1 MSFPG
6 LERPTR
12 NVCFG
17 NDSSSGKD
25 GGKGGAATLHGIIP
39 KQTLW
44 PPKAWSIGVKA
55 GKLQKNRPFSGFS
68 MQDHTSPSSLENAI
82 ALQKY
87 GVGQPVHRKEDDT
100 LVRGKG
106 KYTDDF
112 QLPGQAYAWIVRSS
126 HAHGV
131 LRGIDTSTAKAM
143 PGVLGVWT
151 GTDLVAAG
159 YGPFTCALPLK
170 SRDGTPLHQTNRTAL
185 MTDKVRYVGDP
196 VAFVVA
202 ETLVQARDAAEA
214 VELDIDPLPAVTD
227 PEEATQP
234 GAPQLYDHIPNNVA
248 LDYHFGDA
256 EKVETAFKN
265 AAHVTKL
272 DILNT
277 RVAVVA
283 MEPRAALAS
292 YDKAT
297 ERFTIQVPTQG
308 VAANRVGLAKNIL
321 KVPNDKVHLLT
332 ANVGGSFGMKN
343 INYPEYVCI
352 LHAAKALGRPVKW
365 TDERS
370 TSFLSDSHGRAQ
382 KVHCEL
388 ALDVDGKFLAVKISG
403 YGNLGAYITGVA
415 PQPLSL
421 NIGKNLGSVYRTPA
435 MTVDIKTV
443 LTNTTLMGAYR
454 GAGRPEANYF
464 MERLIDRAAD
474 EMGIN
479 RLTLRKRNFI
489 KPAQMPFA
497 ASSGVTYDSGD
508 FQGVFDKALDISD
521 HANFAKRKKE
531 SRKRG
536 KLRGIAVGS
545 YLEVT
550 APPNV
555 ELGKIV
561 FEDDG
566 SVKIIT
572 GTLDYGQ
579 GHATP
584 FAQVLATH
592 LGVPFE
598 RIKLEQGDSDLVHT
612 GNGTGGSRSITASG
626 MAIVEASKLIVEK
639 GKRAAAHL
647 MEAAE
652 GDIEFAGGQFTI
664 AGTDRSIDIMELAKR
679 VRDGKMPEDVPS
691 SLDVDHT
698 SGPVPSTFPN
708 GCHVAEVEIDP
719 DTGVVEIVGYT
730 GVNDFGTVVN
740 PMLVAGQ
747 LHGGVAQGIGQA
759 FMECVSYDANGQPIT
774 GSFMDYAL
782 PRAEDIPLMQIGD
795 HPVPAKSNPLGTKG
809 CGEAGCAGS
818 LSTLTNAVL
827 DALSELGITH
837 IDMPLT
843 PERVWRAIQDAK
855 TTVT

>member
-1 MSFPG
+1 
-6 LERPTR
+6 
-12 NVCFG
+12 
-17 NDSSSGKD
+17 
-25 GGKGGAATLHGIIP
+25 
-39 KQTLW
+39 
-44 PPKAWSIGVKA
+44 
-55 GKLQKNRPFSGFS
+55 
-68 MQDHTSPSSLENAI
+68 MQDHTSPTSLENTI
-82 ALQKY
+82 ALQKF
-87 GVGQPVHRKEDDT
+87 GVGQPVRRKEDDT

-112 QLPGQAYAWIVRSS
+112 QLPGQVYAWIVRSS
-126 HAHGV
+126 HAHGTI
-131 LRGIDTSTAKAM
+131 RGIDTSAAKAM

-151 GTDLVAAG
+151 GADLVAAG

-170 SRDGTPLHQTNRTAL
+170 SRDGTPLLQTNRTAL

-202 ETLVQARDAAEA
+202 ETLMQARDAAEA
-214 VELDIDPLPAVTD
+214 VEVDIDPLPSVTD
-227 PEEATQP
+227 PEEAAQP

-256 EKVETAFKN
+256 EKVEEAFKR
-265 AAHVTKL
+265 AAHITKL
-272 DILNT
+272 DILNN

-308 VAANRVGLAKNIL
+308 VAANRVNLAKNIL
-321 KVPNDKVHLLT
+321 KVPNEKLHLLT

-343 INYPEYVCI
+343 TSYPEYVCI

-382 KVHCEL
+382 KIHCEL
-388 ALDVDGKFLAVKISG
+388 ALDADGKFLAVKVSG
-403 YGNLGAYITGVA
+403 YGNLGSYITGVA

-421 NIGKNLGSVYRTPA
+421 NIGKNLSSVYQTPLMA
-435 MTVDIKTV
+435 IDIKTV
-443 LTNTTLMGAYR
+443 LTNTSHMGAYR

-489 KPAQMPFA
+489 KTSQIPFN
-497 ASSGVTYDSGD
+497 ASSGMVYDSGD
-508 FQGVFDKALDISD
+508 FQGVFNKALEISD
-521 HANFAKRKKE
+521 HANFARRKKE
-531 SRKRG
+531 SRKQG

-550 APPNV
+550 APPGV

-561 FEDDG
+561 FENDG

-579 GHATP
+579 GHASA
-584 FAQVLATH
+584 FAQVLSDQ
-592 LGVPFE
+592 LGVPFD

-626 MAIVEASKLIVEK
+626 MAIVEASRLVIEK

-652 GDIEFAGGQFTI
+652 GDIEFADGQFTI
-664 AGTDRSIDIMELAKR
+664 AGTDRSIDIMELSQR
-679 VRDGKMPEDVPS
+679 LRDGKMPEDVPS

-708 GCHVAEVEIDP
+708 GCHVAEVEVDP
-719 DTGVVEIVGYT
+719 DTGTVEIVRYT

-759 FMECVSYDANGQPIT
+759 FMEHVSYDSNGQPIT

-795 HPVPAKSNPLGTKG
+795 HPSPAKSNPLGTKG

-818 LSTLTNAVL
+818 LSTLINAVL
-827 DALSELGITH
+827 DALSELGITE

-843 PERVWRAIQDAK
+843 PERVWRAIHDAK
-855 TTVT
+855 TKVA

>member
-1 MSFPG
+1 
-6 LERPTR
+6 
-12 NVCFG
+12 
-17 NDSSSGKD
+17 
-25 GGKGGAATLHGIIP
+25 
-39 KQTLW
+39 
-44 PPKAWSIGVKA
+44 
-55 GKLQKNRPFSGFS
+55 
-68 MQDHTSPSSLENAI
+68 MQDHASPSSLENAI

-87 GVGQPVHRKEDDT
+87 GVGQPVRRKEDDT

-112 QLPGQAYAWIVRSS
+112 NLPGQAYAWIVRSS
-126 HAHGV
+126 HAHGII
-131 LRGIDTSTAKAM
+131 RSIDVSAAKAM
-143 PGVLGVWT
+143 PGVLGVWS
-151 GTDLVAAG
+151 GTDLAAAN
-159 YGPFTCALPLK
+159 YGPYTCGLPLK
-170 SRDGTPLHQTNRTAL
+170 SRDGTPLLQTNRTAL

-196 VAFVVA
+196 IAFVVA
-202 ETLVQARDAAEA
+202 ETLAQARDAGEA
-214 VELDIDPLPAVTD
+214 IAIDIDPLPAVTD
-227 PEEATQP
+227 PTEAAKP

-248 LDYHFGDA
+248 LDYHYGDA
-256 EKVETAFKN
+256 AKVEAAFAA

-272 DILNT
+272 DMTNT
-277 RVAVVA
+277 RIAVVA

-292 YDKAT
+292 YDKSS
-297 ERFTIQVPTQG
+297 ERYTIQVPTQG
-308 VAANRVGLAKNIL
+308 VSGNRQNLAKNIL
-321 KVPNDKVHLLT
+321 KVPNEKVHLLT

-352 LHAAKALGRPVKW
+352 LHAAKTLGRPVKW

-370 TSFLSDSHGRAQ
+370 TSFLSDSHGRAGQ
-382 KVHCEL
+382 IHGEL
-388 ALDVDGKFLAVKISG
+388 ALDAEGKFLAVKISG

-415 PQPLSL
+415 PSPLSL
-421 NIGKNLGSVYRTPA
+421 NVGKNLASVYRTPL

-454 GAGRPEANYF
+454 GAGRPEANYY

-489 KPAQMPFA
+489 RPQQMPFA
-497 ASSGVTYDSGD
+497 AASGVTYDSGD
-508 FQGVFDKALDISD
+508 FQGVLNKALEISD

-550 APPNV
+550 APPSG
-555 ELGKIV
+555 ELGKIT
-561 FEDDG
+561 FEPDG
-566 SVKIIT
+566 SVKLTT

-584 FAQVLATH
+584 FSQVLSAQ

-598 RIKLEQGDSDLVHT
+598 KITLEQNDSDLVRF
-612 GNGTGGSRSITASG
+612 GNGTGGSRSITATGS
-626 MAIVEASKLIVEK
+626 AIVESSALVVAK

-647 MEAAE
+647 LEAAE
-652 GDIEFAGGQFTI
+652 GDIEFANGRFTI
-664 AGTDRSIDIMELAKR
+664 AGTDRSIGIMELAER
-679 VRDGKMPEDVPS
+679 LREGKMPEGMPS
-691 SLDVDHT
+691 SLDVDHNT
-698 SGPVPSTFPN
+698 DTTPSTFPN

-719 DTGVVEIVGYT
+719 ETGIVRIVRYT
-730 GVNDFGTVVN
+730 AVNDFGTIVN
-740 PMLVAGQ
+740 PLLVAGQ

-759 FMECVSYDANGQPIT
+759 LMECVSYDSSGQPIT

-782 PRAEDIPLMQIGD
+782 PRAEDIPTMEIGD
-795 HPVPAKSNPLGTKG
+795 HPSPAKSNPLGTKG

-818 LSTLTNAVL
+818 LVCIVNAVL
-827 DALSELGITH
+827 DALSDHGITH

-843 PERVWRAIQDAK
+843 PERVWRAIRDAK
-855 TTVT
+855 TKAA

>member
-1 MSFPG
+1 
-6 LERPTR
+6 
-12 NVCFG
+12 
-17 NDSSSGKD
+17 
-25 GGKGGAATLHGIIP
+25 
-39 KQTLW
+39 
-44 PPKAWSIGVKA
+44 
-55 GKLQKNRPFSGFS
+55 
-68 MQDHTSPSSLENAI
+68 MQDHTPPSSLENAI

-87 GVGQPVHRKEDDT
+87 GVGQPVRRKEDDT

-112 QLPGQAYAWIVRSS
+112 NLPGQAYAWIVRSS
-126 HAHGV
+126 HAHGI
-131 LRGIDTSTAKAM
+131 LRGIDVSAAKTM
-143 PGVLGVWT
+143 PGVLGIWT
-151 GTDLVAAG
+151 GTDLAASG
-159 YGPFTCALPLK
+159 YGPYTCGLPLK
-170 SRDGTPLHQTNRTAL
+170 SRDGTPLLQTNRTAL
-185 MTDKVRYVGDP
+185 MTDKVRFVGDP

-202 ETLVQARDAAEA
+202 ETLAQARDAGEA
-214 VELDIDPLPAVTD
+214 VALDIDPLPAVTD
-227 PEEATQP
+227 PEEAAKP

-248 LDYHFGDA
+248 LDYHYGDT
-256 EKVETAFKN
+256 EKVEAAFAS

-272 DILNT
+272 DIVNT

-292 YDKAT
+292 YDRAS
-297 ERFTIQVPTQG
+297 ERYTIQVPTQG
-308 VAANRVGLAKNIL
+308 VAGNRQNLAKNIL
-321 KVPNDKVHLLT
+321 KVPNEKLHLLT

-382 KVHCEL
+382 KIHCEL
-388 ALDVDGKFLAVKISG
+388 ALDAEGKFLAVKVSG

-415 PQPLSL
+415 PSPLSL
-421 NIGKNLGSVYRTPA
+421 NVGKNLASVYRTPL
-435 MTVDIKTV
+435 MSVDIKTV

-474 EMGIN
+474 EMGVN

-489 KPAQMPFA
+489 RPAQMPFA

-508 FQGVFDKALDISD
+508 FQGVFEKALEISD
-521 HANFAKRKKE
+521 HAGFAKRKKE
-531 SRKRG
+531 SRKNG

-550 APPNV
+550 APPGV

-566 SVKIIT
+566 SVRLIT

-584 FAQVLATH
+584 FSQVLSAH

-598 RIKLEQGDSDLVHT
+598 SIRLEQGDSDVVHT

-626 MAIVEASKLIVEK
+626 MAIVEEASET
-639 GKRAAAHL
+639 
-647 MEAAE
+647 
-652 GDIEFAGGQFTI
+652 DIEFGNGRFTI
-664 AGTDRSIDIMELAKR
+664 AGTDRSIDIIELAR
-679 VRDGKMPEDVPS
+679 RMREGKMPEGVPP

-698 SGPVPSTFPN
+698 SEPVPSTFPN

-719 DTGVVEIVGYT
+719 DTGIVQIVRYT
-730 GVNDFGTVVN
+730 GVNDFGTIVN

-759 FMECVSYDANGQPIT
+759 LMECVSYDASGQPIT

-782 PRAEDIPLMQIGD
+782 PRAEDIPLMEVGD

-818 LSTLTNAVL
+818 LSTIVNAVV
-827 DALSELGITH
+827 DALSEYGITH

-843 PERVWRAIQDAK
+843 PERVWRAIKDAK
-855 TTVT
+855 KVA

>member
-1 MSFPG
+1 
-6 LERPTR
+6 
-12 NVCFG
+12 
-17 NDSSSGKD
+17 
-25 GGKGGAATLHGIIP
+25 
-39 KQTLW
+39 
-44 PPKAWSIGVKA
+44 
-55 GKLQKNRPFSGFS
+55 
-68 MQDHTSPSSLENAI
+68 MQDYSPSTSVENAI
-82 ALQKY
+82 ALQKF
-87 GVGQPVHRKEDDT
+87 GVGQPVLRKEDDT

-112 QLPGQAYAWIVRSS
+112 HLPGQAYAWIVRSS
-126 HAHGV
+126 HAHGIIK
-131 LRGIDTSTAKAM
+131 GIDTSAAKAM

-151 GTDLVAAG
+151 GTDLASAG
-159 YGPFTCALPLK
+159 YGPYTCGLPLK
-170 SRDGTPLHQTNRTAL
+170 NRDGTPLLQTNRTAL
-185 MTDKVRYVGDP
+185 MSDKVRYVGDP

-202 ETLVQARDAAEA
+202 ETLAQARDAAEA
-214 VELDIDPLPAVTD
+214 VAIDIEPLPAVTSA
-227 PEEATQP
+227 EEAAKP

-248 LDYHFGDA
+248 LDYHYGDTA
-256 EKVETAFKN
+256 KVEAAFVG

-272 DILNT
+272 DITNT

-292 YDKAT
+292 YDRKS
-297 ERFTIQVPTQG
+297 ERYTIQVPTQG
-308 VAANRVGLAKNIL
+308 VAGNRTNLAKNLL

-343 INYPEYVCI
+343 INYPEYICI
-352 LHAAKALGRPVKW
+352 LHAAKTLGRPVKW

-382 KVHCEL
+382 QIHAEL
-388 ALDVDGKFLAVKISG
+388 ALDAEGKFLAVKISG

-415 PQPLSL
+415 PSPLSL
-421 NIGKNLGSVYRTPA
+421 NVGKNIASVYRTPLLS
-435 MTVDIKTV
+435 VDIKTV

-508 FQGVFDKALDISD
+508 FQGVFNKALAISD
-521 HANFAKRKKE
+521 HAGFAKRKKE
-531 SRKRG
+531 SRKHG

-550 APPNV
+550 APPGV

-566 SVKIIT
+566 SVKLIT

-584 FAQVLATH
+584 FAQVMADQ

-598 RIKLEQGDSDLVHT
+598 SVELVQGDSDIVHT
-612 GNGTGGSRSITASG
+612 GSGTGGSRSITASG
-626 MAIVEASKLIVEK
+626 MAIVEASKLVIEK
-639 GKRAAAHL
+639 GKKAAAHL

-652 GDIEFAGGQFTI
+652 GDIEFAKGRFTI
-664 AGTDRSIDIMELAKR
+664 AGTDRSIDIMELAR
-679 VRDGKMPEDVPS
+679 RMREGKMPDGVPA

-698 SGPVPSTFPN
+698 TKEVPSTFPN

-719 DTGVVEIVGYT
+719 DTGVVQIVRYT
-730 GVNDFGTVVN
+730 GVNDFGTIVN

-747 LHGGVAQGIGQA
+747 MHGGVAQGIGQA
-759 FMECVSYDANGQPIT
+759 LMEQVSYDSSGQPIT

-782 PRAEDIPLMQIGD
+782 PRAGDIPMMAVGD
-795 HPVPAKSNPLGTKG
+795 HPVLAKSNPLGTKG

-818 LSTLTNAVL
+818 LSTIVNAVL
-827 DALSELGITH
+827 DALSEFGIKH

-843 PERVWRAIQDAK
+843 SERIWRAIQDSKAK
-855 TTVT
+855 AT

>member
-1 MSFPG
+1 
-6 LERPTR
+6 
-12 NVCFG
+12 
-17 NDSSSGKD
+17 
-25 GGKGGAATLHGIIP
+25 
-39 KQTLW
+39 
-44 PPKAWSIGVKA
+44 
-55 GKLQKNRPFSGFS
+55 
-68 MQDHTSPSSLENAI
+68 MQDQPSSPSLDNAI
-82 ALQKY
+82 ALQKF
-87 GVGQPVHRKEDDT
+87 GVGQPVLRKEDDT

-112 QLPGQAYAWIVRSS
+112 DLPGQAYAWIVRSS
-126 HAHGV
+126 HAHGIIK
-131 LRGIDTSTAKAM
+131 GIDTSAAKAM

-151 GTDLVAAG
+151 GADLASAG
-159 YGPFTCALPLK
+159 YGPYTCGLPLK
-170 SRDGTPLHQTNRTAL
+170 NRDGSPLKQTNRTAL
-185 MTDKVRYVGDP
+185 MSDKVRYVGDP

-202 ETLVQARDAAEA
+202 ETPAQARDAAEA
-214 VELDIDPLPAVTD
+214 VVLDIEPLPAVTSA
-227 PEEATQP
+227 EEAAKP

-248 LDYHFGDA
+248 LDYHYGDA
-256 EKVETAFKN
+256 AKVEAAFAS

-272 DILNT
+272 DITNT

-292 YDKAT
+292 YDKAS
-297 ERFTIQVPTQG
+297 ERYTIQVPTQG
-308 VAANRVGLAKNIL
+308 VAGNRTNLAKNLL

-343 INYPEYVCI
+343 INYPEYLCI
-352 LHAAKALGRPVKW
+352 LHAAKVLGRPVKW

-370 TSFLSDSHGRAQ
+370 TSFLSDSHGRAHQ
-382 KVHCEL
+382 IHCEL
-388 ALDVDGKFLAVKISG
+388 ALDGEGKFLAVKVSG

-415 PQPLSL
+415 PLPLSL
-421 NIGKNLGSVYRTPA
+421 NIGKNISSVYRTPLLS
-435 MTVDIKTV
+435 VDIKTV
-443 LTNTTLMGAYR
+443 LTNTTLMGPYR

-479 RLTLRKRNFI
+479 RLSLRKRNFI
-489 KPAQMPFA
+489 KPAQMPFT

-508 FQGVFDKALDISD
+508 FQGVFNKALEVSD
-521 HANFAKRKKE
+521 HAGFAKRKKE

-550 APPNV
+550 APPGV

-566 SVKIIT
+566 SVRLIT

-584 FAQVLATH
+584 FAQVMADQ

-598 RIKLEQGDSDLVHT
+598 AVNLEQGDSDVVHT

-626 MAIVEASKLIVEK
+626 MAIVEASKLVIEK
-639 GKRAAAHL
+639 GKKAAAHL
-647 MEAAE
+647 LEAAE
-652 GDIEFAGGQFTI
+652 GDIEFARGRFTI
-664 AGTDRSIDIMELAKR
+664 AGTDRSIDIMELAR
-679 VRDGKMPEDVPS
+679 RLREGRTPEGVPS

-698 SGPVPSTFPN
+698 TGEVPSTFPN

-719 DTGVVEIVGYT
+719 ETGVVHIVRYT
-730 GVNDFGTVVN
+730 GVNDFGTIVN
-740 PMLVAGQ
+740 PMTVAGQ

-759 FMECVSYDANGQPIT
+759 LMECVSYDSSGQPIT
-774 GSFMDYAL
+774 GSFMDYAM
-782 PRAEDIPLMQIGD
+782 PRAEDIPMMAVGD

-818 LSTLTNAVL
+818 LSTIVNAVV
-827 DALSELGITH
+827 DALSEFGIAH

-843 PERVWRAIQDAK
+843 PERIWRAIRDAK
-855 TTVT
+855 AKAAA

>member
-1 MSFPG
+1 
-6 LERPTR
+6 
-12 NVCFG
+12 
-17 NDSSSGKD
+17 
-25 GGKGGAATLHGIIP
+25 
-39 KQTLW
+39 
-44 PPKAWSIGVKA
+44 
-55 GKLQKNRPFSGFS
+55 
-68 MQDHTSPSSLENAI
+68 MQDFTSSNTQDNAI
-82 ALQKY
+82 ALQKF
-87 GVGQPVHRKEDDT
+87 GVGQPVRRKEDDT

-112 QLPGQAYAWIVRSS
+112 SLPGQVYAWIVRSS
-126 HAHGV
+126 HAHGI
-131 LRGIDTSTAKAM
+131 LRGIDTDAAKAM

-151 GTDLVAAG
+151 GADLASAN
-159 YGPFTCALPLK
+159 YGPYTCGLPLK
-170 SRDGTPLHQTNRTAL
+170 SRDGSPLLQTNRTAL
-185 MTDKVRYVGDP
+185 MSDKVRYVGDP

-202 ETLVQARDAAEA
+202 ETLAQARDAAEA
-214 VELDIDPLPAVTD
+214 VVLDIDPLPAVTSA
-227 PEEATQP
+227 EEAAKP

-248 LDYHFGDA
+248 LDYHYGDA
-256 EKVETAFKN
+256 AKVDAAFAE

-272 DILNT
+272 DIVNT

-292 YDKAT
+292 YDKAS
-297 ERFTIQVPTQG
+297 ERYTIQVPTQG
-308 VAANRVGLAKNIL
+308 VAGNRNNLAKNLL
-321 KVPNDKVHLLT
+321 KVPNEKVHLLT

-343 INYPEYVCI
+343 INYPEYICI

-382 KVHCEL
+382 QIHCEL
-388 ALDVDGKFLAVKISG
+388 ALDREGRFLAVKVSG
-403 YGNLGAYITGVA
+403 YGNLGAYITGVS
-415 PQPLSL
+415 PIPLSL
-421 NIGKNLGSVYRTPA
+421 NVGKNLASVYRTPL
-435 MTVDIKTV
+435 MSVDIKTV

-464 MERLIDRAAD
+464 MERLIDHAAD

-489 KPAQMPFA
+489 TPAQMPFA

-508 FQGVFDKALDISD
+508 FHGVFSKALEISD
-521 HANFAKRKKE
+521 HAGFAKRKKE

-536 KLRGIAVGS
+536 LLRGIAIGS

-550 APPNV
+550 APPGA

-566 SVKIIT
+566 SVRLIT

-584 FAQVLATH
+584 FAQVLCAE

-598 RIKLEQGDSDLVHT
+598 SVKLEQGDSDIVHA

-647 MEAAE
+647 MEASE
-652 GDIEFAGGQFTI
+652 GDIEFGHGRFTI
-664 AGTDRSIDIMELAKR
+664 AGTDRSIDIMELAR
-679 VRDGKMPEDVPS
+679 RLREGKMPEGVPS

-698 SGPVPSTFPN
+698 SEGPPSTFPN

-719 DTGVVEIVGYT
+719 ETGIVQIVRYT
-730 GVNDFGTVVN
+730 GVNDFGTIVN

-759 FMECVSYDANGQPIT
+759 LMECVSYDSSGQPIT
-774 GSFMDYAL
+774 GSFMDYAM
-782 PRAEDIPLMQIGD
+782 PRAGDIPLMAVGD

-818 LSTLTNAVL
+818 LSTIVNAAI
-827 DALSELGITH
+827 DALSEFGIAH

-855 TTVT
+855 AKVA

>member
-1 MSFPG
+1 MQ
-6 LERPTR
+6 EHTK
-12 NVCFG
+12 
-17 NDSSSGKD
+17 SS
-25 GGKGGAATLHGIIP
+25 T
-39 KQTLW
+39 
-44 PPKAWSIGVKA
+44 
-55 GKLQKNRPFSGFS
+55 
-68 MQDHTSPSSLENAI
+68 LENAI

-87 GVGQPVHRKEDDT
+87 GVGQPVRRKEDDT

-106 KYTDDF
+106 RYTDDF
-112 QLPGQAYAWIVRSS
+112 NLPGQAYAVIVRST

-131 LRGIDTSTAKAM
+131 IRGIGIDAAKAM

-151 GTDLVAAG
+151 GTDLNAAG
-159 YGPFTCALPLK
+159 YGPFTCGLPLK
-170 SRDGTPLHQTNRTAL
+170 SRDGSPLIQTNRQPLA
-185 MTDKVRYVGDP
+185 TDKVRFVGDP

-202 ETLVQARDAAEA
+202 ETLAQARDAAEA
-214 VELDIDPLPAVTD
+214 VELDIEPLPAVTD
-227 PEEATQP
+227 PEEAAKP

-248 LDYHFGDA
+248 LDYHYGDT
-256 EKVETAFKN
+256 EKVNAAFAS
-265 AAHVTKL
+265 AAHVTRI
-272 DILNT
+272 DIENT
-277 RVAVVA
+277 RVAVVS
-283 MEPRAALAS
+283 MEPRVGLAS

-297 ERFTIQVPTQG
+297 ERYTIQMPTQG
-308 VAANRVGLAKNIL
+308 VAGNRANLAKNL
-321 KVPNDKVHLLT
+321 KVPNEKVRILT

-343 INYPEYVCI
+343 VNYPEYMCI
-352 LHAAKALGRPVKW
+352 LYAAKALGRPVKW
-365 TDERS
+365 LDERS

-382 KVHCEL
+382 KIHAEL
-388 ALDVDGKFLAVKISG
+388 ALDAEGHFLAAKLSG

-415 PQPLSL
+415 PSPLSL
-421 NIGKNLGSVYRTPA
+421 NTGKNFSSVYRTPLMA
-435 MTVDIKTV
+435 IDIKTV

-454 GAGRPEANYF
+454 GAGRPEANYY

-489 KPAQMPFA
+489 KPNQMPFP

-508 FQGVFDKALDISD
+508 FQAVFNKALEISD
-521 HANFAKRKKE
+521 HENFPKRKKE
-531 SRKRG
+531 SKKAG

-550 APPNV
+550 APPGV

-561 FEDDG
+561 FDPDG
-566 SVKIIT
+566 TVQLIT

-584 FAQVLATH
+584 FAQVLCAQ

-598 RIKLEQGDSDLVHT
+598 SVKLVQGDSDIVHT
-612 GNGTGGSRSITASG
+612 GNGTGGSRSITATG
-626 MAIVEASKLIVEK
+626 MAIVEAAKLVVEK

-647 MEAAE
+647 LEASEA
-652 GDIEFAGGQFTI
+652 DIEFADGSFTI
-664 AGTDRSIDIMELAKR
+664 AGTDRSIDIMELARKLH
-679 VRDGKMPEDVPS
+679 DGKVPDGVPD

-698 SGPVPSTFPN
+698 SEPVPSAFPN

-719 DTGVVEIVGYT
+719 DTGVVQIVRYSA
-730 GVNDFGTVVN
+730 VNDFGTVIN

-747 LHGGVAQGIGQA
+747 LHGGVVQGIGQA
-759 FMECVSYDANGQPIT
+759 LMEHVRYDESGQPIT
-774 GSFMDYAL
+774 GSLMDYAL
-782 PRAEDIPLMQIGD
+782 PRAEDVPDMTVGD
-795 HPVPAKSNPLGTKG
+795 HPVPATTNPLGSKG

-818 LSTLTNAVL
+818 LSTVVNAVL
-827 DALSELGITH
+827 DALSDYGIKH

-855 TTVT
+855 RKAA